1 MAPRARTA
9 VVSPADLQQQSATC
23 LLKGKVQQTAGGTRR
38 IEDARF
44 TPAKWRG
51 RLCGIAKRVFHRV
64 EPRASQDR
72 ILRCVLIV
80 AIPKRG
86 AALAL

>member
-1 MAPRARTA
+1 MPYLAGSTRRP
-9 VVSPADLQQQSATC
+9 VGMLYF
-23 LLKGKVQQTAGGTRR
+23 GTAGGTRR

-64 EPRASQDR
+64 EPRASRRQNINFGFETR
-72 ILRCVLIV
+72 S
-80 AIPKRG
+80 
-86 AALAL
+86 